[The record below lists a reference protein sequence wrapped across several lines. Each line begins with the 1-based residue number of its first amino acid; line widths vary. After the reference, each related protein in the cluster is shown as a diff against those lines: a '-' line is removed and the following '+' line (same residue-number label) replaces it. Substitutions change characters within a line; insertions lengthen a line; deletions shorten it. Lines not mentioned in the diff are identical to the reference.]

1 MGGAKTVENLWAE
14 LAEGES
20 QIQDD
25 PPERQVQIVNIM
37 IRAGDRLLVE
47 GEQEFGANQSRF
59 RGKPP
64 AEKLKPGEDPVE
76 AAVRCL
82 HEEMEVDPRRV
93 QILSWTEAPE
103 PVRLD
108 SPSYPGLATTYLRYE
123 VEASV
128 EGLPDQPFTTQE
140 TAHDDGDPVTS
151 HQWLW
156 QKVTPE

>member
-1 MGGAKTVENLWAE
+1 MLKFPTFQSSHLPGDVFMLTFQSSLELKTWLESKGIDLAVWGMGGAKTVENLWAE

-82 HEEMEVDPRRV
+82 HEEMEVDPRWV
-93 QILSWTEAPE
+93 QILS
-103 PVRLD
+103 R
-108 SPSYPGLATTYLRYE
+108 PGYHLPPLR
-123 VEASV
+123 
-128 EGLPDQPFTTQE
+128 G
-140 TAHDDGDPVTS
+140 
-151 HQWLW
+151 
-156 QKVTPE
+156 